1 MAKSF
6 LYNQIK
12 QDIIHKIDADIY
24 KNGDKLPSE
33 AQLVEEYGV
42 SRNTASRVL
51 NDLVEEGYARRRQGK
66 GTFVYNQKIDNRL
79 QGIQS
84 FTDMFERNNKNPST
98 KVLAYEVVD
107 EPPARVRE
115 NLHLGEGEKAI
126 RLYRVRYA
134 DDTPA
139 VLNETFR
146 SFSRFEGQ
154 MECDPAT
161 VFSYGYLKK
170 LKNIYPVHSEEV
182 LEIALLG
189 TEEAVLLEQKV
200 GAPAFL
206 VKSVTSDN
214 TGQPLEVVKSLYR
227 ADLFQFSVVLDQ
239 EDPGR

>member
-115 NLHLGEGEKAI
+115 NLHLGGGRRPSASTGCAMPTTPPLSSTRPFAASAGLRDRWSATPPPSFPTAI
-126 RLYRVRYA
+126 
-134 DDTPA
+134 
-139 VLNETFR
+139 
-146 SFSRFEGQ
+146 
-154 MECDPAT
+154 
-161 VFSYGYLKK
+161 
-170 LKNIYPVHSEEV
+170 
-182 LEIALLG
+182 
-189 TEEAVLLEQKV
+189 
-200 GAPAFL
+200 
-206 VKSVTSDN
+206 
-214 TGQPLEVVKSLYR
+214 
-227 ADLFQFSVVLDQ
+227 
-239 EDPGR
+239 